1 MAYNAMVTGVMLTPV
16 KGYEHTSHNCS
27 RGETS
32 NGDGMEKCAHELKLE
47 LKLPLIKVLDNIFS
61 LHGRVI
67 IDFPG
72 ASHEQVSA

>member
-47 LKLPLIKVLDNIFS
+47 LNL
-61 LHGRVI
+61 R
-67 IDFPG
+67 
-72 ASHEQVSA
+72 